1 MIVAL
6 IDSGI
11 DLYQPA
17 LVSHVWTN
25 PSEKPDGIDND
36 GNGLIDDIYG
46 WDFVRNST
54 DLQDR
59 AGHGTQMA
67 NLMVKSNPH
76 IKLMVLRVFDYKT
89 INSSRIA
96 KAIDYATNNGAQ
108 IINLSLTS
116 SNSNAEIVSAIQRAL
131 SKGIKVVAAAGNEGT
146 ERPSFPASVPGVL
159 SVVAVDDNG
168 NIKKWSNGDKGKVNE
183 NVKVNIDNLSTY
195 TLGGQLKPASG
206 TSSAAAVYSG
216 RLSIQ
221 F

>member
-17 LVSHVWTN
+17 IVSQVWN
-25 PSEKPDGIDND
+25 KSSEKPDGIDND

-59 AGHGTQMA
+59 TSHGTQMA
-67 NLMVKSNPH
+67 NLIIKSNPH
-76 IKLMVLRVFDYKT
+76 AKLMVLKVFDYKT
-89 INSSRIA
+89 IEPFRIV
-96 KAIDYATNNGAQ
+96 KAIDYATDNGAQ

-116 SNSNAEIVSAIQRAL
+116 SNSNLEITSAIQRAL
-131 SKGIKVVAAAGNEGT
+131 NKGIKVVAAAGNNGSEKPLF
-146 ERPSFPASVPGVL
+146 PSSLTGVI
-159 SVVAVDDNG
+159 SVVAVDENG

-183 NVKVNIDNLSTY
+183 TVKVNIDNLFTY
-195 TLGGQLKPASG
+195 TLGGKIKPASG

-216 RLSIQ
+216 ILSGQ